1 MRPYGVTDATASRAV
16 REGTMKDER
25 LVPLLLEYRQEP
37 RQDLMAQLV
46 EGYLP
51 LARQIARRF
60 SGRGVELEDLEQVA
74 SIGLMKAIQRFKPEL
89 GLRFATYATPTI
101 AGDVRNY
108 IRDKGDALR
117 LPRDAKNRLYH
128 MQKAREKLTRELM
141 REPTML
147 ELSLEMH
154 ISLEDLLAL
163 LDLRQNTD
171 VFFLDAPMDPDE
183 EQRIIARLGTE
194 DTGFESVEHRDWI
207 DWVYQEVTPE
217 EKKLLELRYE
227 HRLGQRE
234 TARRMGVSQMQVSRM
249 ERRVLAR
256 LKNIEQ
262 QSLH

>member
-1 MRPYGVTDATASRAV
+1 
-16 REGTMKDER
+16 MKDER
-25 LVPLLLEYRQEP
+25 LVPLLVEYRQDP
-37 RQDLMAQLV
+37 RPELMEELV

-60 SGRGVELEDLEQVA
+60 AGRGVELEDLEQVA

-108 IRDKGDALR
+108 IRDRGDALR

-128 MQKAREKLTRELM
+128 MQKAREKLTLELM
-141 REPTML
+141 RDPTTA
-147 ELSLEMH
+147 ELALEMQMS
-154 ISLEDLLAL
+154 IEDLLAL
-163 LDLRQNTD
+163 LEMRKSTD

-183 EQRIIARLGTE
+183 EQRVIARFGGE
-194 DTGFESVEHRDWI
+194 DTGFDAVEHKDWI
-207 DWVYQEVTPE
+207 NWVYKLVTPE
-217 EKKLLELRYE
+217 EQKLLELRYE

-256 LKNIEQ
+256 LKNVEQ
-262 QSLH
+262 QSIQ

>member
-1 MRPYGVTDATASRAV
+1 
-16 REGTMKDER
+16 MKDER
-25 LVPLLLEYRQEP
+25 LTPLLQEYRQGQRPE
-37 RQDLMAQLV
+37 LMEELV

-51 LARQIARRF
+51 LAKQIARRF
-60 SGRGVELEDLEQVA
+60 AGRGVELEDLEQVA

-108 IRDKGDALR
+108 IRDKGDVLR

-128 MQKAREKLTRELM
+128 MQKAREKLTLEFM
-141 REPTML
+141 REPTMA
-147 ELSLEMH
+147 ELSAEMR
-154 ISLEDLLAL
+154 IPMEDLLAL
-163 LDLRQNTD
+163 LDMRKSTD
-171 VFFLDAPMDPDE
+171 VFFLDAPMDQEE
-183 EQRIIARLGTE
+183 EQRVIARLGTD
-194 DTGFESVEHRDWI
+194 DTGFENVEHRDWI
-207 DWVYQEVTPE
+207 HWVYNLVTPE

-256 LKNIEQ
+256 LKNVEQ
-262 QSLH
+262 QGLQ

>member
-1 MRPYGVTDATASRAV
+1 
-16 REGTMKDER
+16 MKDER
-25 LVPLLLEYRQEP
+25 LAPLLQEYKQGP
-37 RQDLMAQLV
+37 RPELMAELV

-51 LARQIARRF
+51 LAKQIARRF
-60 SGRGVELEDLEQVA
+60 AGRGVELEDLEQVA

-108 IRDKGDALR
+108 IRDKGDSLR

-128 MQKAREKLTRELM
+128 MQKAREKLTLELM
-141 REPTML
+141 REPTMA
-147 ELSLEMH
+147 ELSQEMR
-154 ISLEDLLAL
+154 LPMEDLLSL
-163 LDLRQNTD
+163 LDMRKSTD
-171 VFFLDAPMDPDE
+171 VFFLDAPMDQEE
-183 EQRIIARLGTE
+183 EQRVIARLGDE
-194 DTGFESVEHRDWI
+194 DMGFEAVEHKDWI
-207 DWVYQEVTPE
+207 TWVYNLVTPE

-256 LKNIEQ
+256 LKNVEQ
-262 QSLH
+262 QALQ

>member
-1 MRPYGVTDATASRAV
+1 MN
-16 REGTMKDER
+16 DER
-25 LVPLLLEYRQEP
+25 LTPLLQAYRQAPEP
-37 RQDLMAQLV
+37 ELMEQLV

-108 IRDKGDALR
+108 IRDKGESLR
-117 LPRDAKNRLYH
+117 LPRDSKNKLYH
-128 MQKAREKLTRELM
+128 LQKAREKLTLALM
-141 REPTML
+141 REPTMV
-147 ELSLEMH
+147 ELAQETHM
-154 ISLEDLLAL
+154 SLEDLLAL
-163 LDLRQNTD
+163 LEMRKSAD
-171 VFFLDAPMDPDE
+171 VFFLDAPMDPEE

-194 DTGFESVEHRDWI
+194 DTGFEAVEHKDWI
-207 DWVYQEVTPE
+207 NWVYQRVTPD

-234 TARRMGVSQMQVSRM
+234 TAKRMGVSQMQVSRM
-249 ERRVLAR
+249 ERRVLNR
-256 LKNIEQ
+256 LKNMEQ
-262 QSLH
+262 SVQ

>member
-1 MRPYGVTDATASRAV
+1 
-16 REGTMKDER
+16 MKDER
-25 LVPLLLEYRQEP
+25 LTPLLLEYRQGP
-37 RQDLMAQLV
+37 RPELMAQLV

-60 SGRGVELEDLEQVA
+60 VGRGVEIEDLEQVA
-74 SIGLMKAIQRFKPEL
+74 SIGLMKAIQRFKPEM

-128 MQKAREKLTRELM
+128 LQKAREKLTRELM
-141 REPTML
+141 REPTMS
-147 ELSLEMH
+147 ELSQEMH
-154 ISLEDLLAL
+154 TPMEDLLAL
-163 LDLRQNTD
+163 LDMRKSTD
-171 VFFLDAPMDPDE
+171 VFFLDAPMDPEE
-183 EQRIIARLGTE
+183 EQRVISRLGGE
-194 DTGFESVEHRDWI
+194 DSGFEVVEHRDWVN
-207 DWVYQEVTPE
+207 WVYELVTPE
-217 EKKLLELRYE
+217 ERKLLELRYE

-256 LKNIEQ
+256 LKNVEQ
-262 QSLH
+262 QNLH

>member
-1 MRPYGVTDATASRAV
+1 
-16 REGTMKDER
+16 MKDER
-25 LVPLLLEYRQEP
+25 LAPLLQEYKQGP
-37 RQDLMAQLV
+37 RPELMAELV

-60 SGRGVELEDLEQVA
+60 AGRGVELEDLEQVA

-108 IRDKGDALR
+108 IRDKGDSLR

-128 MQKAREKLTRELM
+128 MQKAREKLTLELM
-141 REPTML
+141 REPTMA
-147 ELSLEMH
+147 ELSQEMRLP
-154 ISLEDLLAL
+154 LEDLLAL
-163 LDLRQNTD
+163 LDMRKSTD
-171 VFFLDAPMDPDE
+171 VFFLDAPMDKEE
-183 EQRIIARLGTE
+183 EQRVIARLGDE
-194 DTGFESVEHRDWI
+194 DSGFETVEHRDWI
-207 DWVYQEVTPE
+207 TWVYKLVTPE

-256 LKNIEQ
+256 LKSVEQ
-262 QSLH
+262 QALQ

>member
-1 MRPYGVTDATASRAV
+1 
-16 REGTMKDER
+16 MKDER
-25 LVPLLLEYRQEP
+25 LTPLLQAYRQAP
-37 RQDLMAQLV
+37 DPGLMAQLV

-60 SGRGVELEDLEQVA
+60 AGRGVELEDLEQVA

-128 MQKAREKLTRELM
+128 LQKAREKLTLELM
-141 REPTML
+141 REPTMQ
-147 ELSLEMH
+147 EISQEMH
-154 ISLEDLLAL
+154 IPLEDILAL
-163 LDLRQNTD
+163 LDMRKSAD
-171 VFFLDAPMDPDE
+171 VFFLDAPMDKEE
-183 EQRIIARLGTE
+183 EQRIIARLGGE
-194 DTGFESVEHRDWI
+194 DTGFEAVEHRDWI
-207 DWVYQEVTPE
+207 HWVYKLVTPE

-234 TARRMGVSQMQVSRM
+234 TAKRMGVSQMQISRM

-256 LKNIEQ
+256 LKSMEQ
-262 QSLH
+262 QNVQ

>member
-1 MRPYGVTDATASRAV
+1 
-16 REGTMKDER
+16 MKDER
-25 LVPLLLEYRQEP
+25 LAPLLQEYRQGP
-37 RQDLMAQLV
+37 RPELMAELV

-60 SGRGVELEDLEQVA
+60 AGRGVELEDLEQVA

-128 MQKAREKLTRELM
+128 MQKARERLTLDLM
-141 REPTML
+141 REPTMA
-147 ELSLEMH
+147 ELAQEMQMAM
-154 ISLEDLLAL
+154 EDLLAL
-163 LDLRQNTD
+163 LDMRKSTD
-171 VFFLDAPMDPDE
+171 VFFLDAPMDPEE
-183 EQRIIARLGTE
+183 EQRIIARLGGE
-194 DTGFESVEHRDWI
+194 DTGFETVEHKDWI
-207 DWVYQEVTPE
+207 SWVYKLVTPE
-217 EKKLLELRYE
+217 EQKLLELRYE

-234 TARRMGVSQMQVSRM
+234 TAKRMGVSQMQVSRM

-256 LKNIEQ
+256 LKNVEQ
-262 QSLH
+262 QNLQ

>member
-1 MRPYGVTDATASRAV
+1 
-16 REGTMKDER
+16 MKDER
-25 LVPLLLEYRQEP
+25 LAPLLQEYRQGP
-37 RQDLMAQLV
+37 RPELMAELV

-60 SGRGVELEDLEQVA
+60 AGRGVELEDLEQVA

-128 MQKAREKLTRELM
+128 LQKARERLTLDLM
-141 REPTML
+141 REPTMA
-147 ELSLEMH
+147 ELAQEMQMAM
-154 ISLEDLLAL
+154 EDLLAL
-163 LDLRQNTD
+163 LDMRKSTD

-183 EQRIIARLGTE
+183 EQRIIARLGGE
-194 DTGFESVEHRDWI
+194 DMGFETVEHKDWI
-207 DWVYQEVTPE
+207 SWVYKLVTPE
-217 EKKLLELRYE
+217 EQKLLELRYE

-234 TARRMGVSQMQVSRM
+234 TAKRMGVSQMQVSRM

-256 LKNIEQ
+256 LKNVEQ
-262 QSLH
+262 QNLQ

>member
-1 MRPYGVTDATASRAV
+1 MHPLGDTDATASCQVKGAA
-16 REGTMKDER
+16 MKDER
-25 LVPLLLEYRQEP
+25 LVPLLLAYRQGPQPE
-37 RQDLMAQLV
+37 LMAQLV

-60 SGRGVELEDLEQVA
+60 AGRGVELEDLEQVA

-108 IRDKGDALR
+108 IRDKGDVLR

-128 MQKAREKLTRELM
+128 LQKAREKLTLELM
-141 REPTML
+141 REPTVS
-147 ELSLEMH
+147 ELSQEMRM
-154 ISLEDLLAL
+154 SMEDLLAL
-163 LDLRQNTD
+163 LDMRKSTD
-171 VFFLDAPMDPDE
+171 MFFLDAPIDPEE
-183 EQRIIARLGTE
+183 EQRVIARLGGE
-194 DTGFESVEHRDWI
+194 DTGFEAVEHKDWI
-207 DWVYQEVTPE
+207 HWVYKLVTPE

-256 LKNIEQ
+256 LKNVEG
-262 QSLH
+262 QSLQ

>member
-1 MRPYGVTDATASRAV
+1 
-16 REGTMKDER
+16 MKDER
-25 LVPLLLEYRQEP
+25 LTPLLLEYRQGPQPE
-37 RQDLMAQLV
+37 LMAQLV

-60 SGRGVELEDLEQVA
+60 AGRGVELEDLEQVA

-108 IRDKGDALR
+108 IRDKGDALK

-128 MQKAREKLTRELM
+128 LQKAREKLTRELM
-141 REPTML
+141 REPTMS
-147 ELSLEMH
+147 ELSQEMH
-154 ISLEDLLAL
+154 MSLEDLLSL
-163 LDLRQNTD
+163 LDLRKSTEM
-171 VFFLDAPMDPDE
+171 FFLDAPVDPEE
-183 EQRIIARLGTE
+183 EQRIIARLGGE
-194 DTGFESVEHRDWI
+194 DSGFEKVEHRDWI
-207 DWVYQEVTPE
+207 GWVYERVTPE
-217 EKKLLELRYE
+217 ERKLLELRYE

-256 LKNIEQ
+256 LKNMEQ
-262 QSLH
+262 ENLQ

>member
-1 MRPYGVTDATASRAV
+1 MHPFGVPDAAASRQVKGAA
-16 REGTMKDER
+16 MKDER
-25 LVPLLLEYRQEP
+25 LTPLLLLYRQGP
-37 RQDLMAQLV
+37 RPELMEQLV

-60 SGRGVELEDLEQVA
+60 AGRGVELEDLEQVA

-128 MQKAREKLTRELM
+128 LQKAREKLTRELM
-141 REPTML
+141 REPTMA
-147 ELSLEMH
+147 ELSQEMRMP
-154 ISLEDLLAL
+154 IEELLAL
-163 LDLRQNTD
+163 LDLRKNTD
-171 VFFLDAPMDPDE
+171 VFFLDAPMDPEE
-183 EQRIIARLGTE
+183 EQRIIARLGGE
-194 DTGFESVEHRDWI
+194 DAGFESVEHRDWI
-207 DWVYQEVTPE
+207 NWVYDLVTPE
-217 EKKLLELRYE
+217 EKRLLELRYE

-262 QSLH
+262 QNVQ